1 MSIKT
6 QFSIK
11 DLENLSGVKAHTIR
25 IWEKRYGLLLPDRSD
40 TNIRAYDI
48 NNLQKLLNIALLVDH
63 GYKISKLADMS
74 QQQVFQLTRQLTLE
88 NKTKSALNSF
98 KVAMMNFDYKLFD
111 STYSELQT
119 TRSFREIFLNVFTEL
134 LEDIGNLWMTNTIT
148 PAHEHFIST
157 LIKQK
162 LLVNIELIQ
171 NRNAQID
178 QTFVLFLPL
187 NEIHE
192 LGLLYIHFE
201 LLLHGYRSIFL
212 GPSVPIESLSHLQAI
227 YPSVSFVSYLTVSP
241 AAEEVEKYISDI
253 ASILRLKAGDS
264 LHILGR
270 NTRHLEREKLPI
282 GVTLYNNLNEAL
294 KQALNAAA

>member
-1 MSIKT
+1 MSVKT

-25 IWEKRYGLLLPDRSD
+25 IWEKRYNLLVPERSD

-63 GYKISKLADMS
+63 GHKISKLSNMS
-74 QQQVFQLTRQLTLE
+74 QQQVFQLTRHLTLE
-88 NKTKSALNSF
+88 NKSKSALNSF

-148 PAHEHFIST
+148 PAHEHFISS

-212 GPSVPIESLSHLQAI
+212 GPSVPLDSLSHLQAI
-227 YPSVSFVSYLTVSP
+227 FPSISFVSYLTVSP
-241 AAEEVEKYISDI
+241 AQEEVEKYVKEL
-253 ASILRLKAGDS
+253 AGILRLNAGDS

-270 NTRHLEREKLPI
+270 NTRHLEQENLPA
-282 GVTLYNNLNEAL
+282 GVTLYHNLNEAL
-294 KQALNAAA
+294 KQALNTAA